1 MKELTDFELNKAI
14 AVLIFPNN
22 IFIERYSP
30 RRDSVY
36 VSMKDEDLDNLN
48 TEYDYCNNW
57 NDLMNAIDKLD
68 PDIHVN
74 ITYQGNE
81 VELVVNGVSFN
92 AVSAYLK
99 RALAETLLKVL
110 QGEQANE

>member
-1 MKELTDFELNKAI
+1 MTDQELNKAI
-14 AVLIFPNN
+14 AEKLGFVIADPDQIKNN
-22 IFIERYSP
+22 NAA
-30 RRDSVY
+30 VY
-36 VSMKDEDLDNLN
+36 RN
-48 TEYDYCNNW
+48 TYGELRTFDYCNNW
-57 NDLMNAIDKLD
+57 SDLMNEIDKLD

-99 RALAETLLKVL
+99 RALAECLLKVL
-110 QGEQANE
+110 QGESGS